1 MKTIR
6 LFLCLLCALG
16 AAASAAE
23 HLWTD
28 FDASPTGS
36 VANVPGWTRAAW
48 LGGITGRVD
57 NVGAYV
63 SPSNVLELPWNATAS
78 SAVFTNFNSTYAP
91 DEHPVI
97 RCSAKLR
104 CDNTNAFFQLGLRNP
119 GTGQLLSFQSTNGY
133 GVFGFLYRDIVFAP
147 LVPNRFVDVT
157 FFYNR
162 SNNHYRLDYDW
173 TNRLAWATNGEGV
186 GIATQFTQFVVA
198 RPAGTGGT
206 TGSLLVD
213 DVSVAT
219 FPAHVWA
226 WWRCTAES
234 YGHFVEQLG
243 AFQPTLRVGFAD
255 SARTGSSDPIWD
267 GTADFRNAGST
278 RQLQAGPA
286 DCAIVTATT
295 THWTAEAAFRM
306 APGQGNVCFLN
317 WGKGMGIDTNGAH
330 VAFGYNRSWGGF
342 YYSLRDAEQADSTL
356 NTSPIAEFVP
366 DGRWHHV
373 ALVKTNGDLRIYVDY
388 QWITTH
394 ALGAVSDGT
403 YAFSPSSRATVGLT
417 LNNANACGDGT
428 LIDEVRFSGKALDRA
443 EFLQPGQPLIV
454 EINGDALNNDPWP
467 LTAKCVLGKTYHL
480 ETRTTLD
487 PAAAWQPVP
496 GTTFTSS
503 YTFDF
508 VDVPSTVPRTNF
520 VRLVRE
526 N

>member
-1 MKTIR
+1 MKKTC
-6 LFLCLLCALG
+6 LFLGLLCAWG
-16 AAASAAE
+16 TAASATE
-23 HLWTD
+23 FLCED
-28 FDASPTGS
+28 FDSVPTGS
-36 VANVPGWTRAAW
+36 VANVSGWTRASW
-48 LGGITGRVD
+48 LGGITARVD

-63 SPSNVLELPWNATAS
+63 SPSNILELPWNATAS

-97 RCSAKLR
+97 RCSAKLL
-104 CDNTNAFFQLGLRNP
+104 CANTNAFFQLGLRNP
-119 GTGQLLSFQSTNGY
+119 GTGQFLSFQSTNGF
-133 GVFGFLYRDIVFAP
+133 GVFGFLYRDIVFVS

-186 GIATQFTQFVVA
+186 GIATQFTQFVVS
-198 RPAGTGGT
+198 RPTGTAGT
-206 TGSLLVD
+206 TGSLLID

-226 WWRCTAES
+226 WWRCTAEP
-234 YGHFVEQLG
+234 YAHFAEQVGSFL
-243 AFQPTLRVGFAD
+243 PTYREGYAD
-255 SARTGSSDPIWD
+255 SARAGSSDPVWD
-267 GTADFRNAGST
+267 GAADCRNAGAT
-278 RQLQAGPA
+278 RQLRAGPGQA
-286 DCAIVTATT
+286 ALALPAVTDWTLETAVRMPPDTDFNTFFDWGTNFGFNATSA
-295 THWTAEAAFRM
+295 WI
-306 APGQGNVCFLN
+306 Q
-317 WGKGMGIDTNGAH
+317 I
-330 VAFGYNRSWGGF
+330 GYNSNG
-342 YYSLRDAEQADSTL
+342 YVNLNLRDAQQGDVTYASLALRTY
-356 NTSPIAEFVP
+356 VP
-366 DGRWHHV
+366 NGRWQHLAV
-373 ALVKTNGDLRIYVDY
+373 VKSNAQVSLYVDY
-388 QWITTH
+388 QLVTNRTLNSV
-394 ALGAVSDGT
+394 ADGA
-403 YAFSPSSRATVGLT
+403 YAFPALSQAAIGRT
-417 LNNANACGDGT
+417 LNNANTCGSNS
-428 LIDEVRFSGKALDRA
+428 LIDEVRFSAKALVPA

-467 LTAKCVLGKTYHL
+467 LTAKCVLGKTFHL

-487 PAAAWQPVP
+487 PAAVWQPVP